1 MCARGRGNS
10 LGHVCSWPWK
20 CSNGS
25 RSLIRARFP
34 QLWVP
39 RSCCGAGKYLKRLRC
54 LRSLMLQSEALAAE
68 DMRWLW
74 GPRTVIIGSNS
85 LTSKADGNGNA
96 PAAAVV
102 KRARGGWWG
111 WTKGGHSPQTVAECC
126 SVRKRSAAAFLWPAW
141 AICKRW
147 HTAMRL
153 HGAVDDARGSGHPV
167 FRMHKMSH
175 IHVCMQLCLRLERP
189 LWPRSN
195 NHCMHGSNSWRL
207 G

>member
-111 WTKGGHSPQTVAECC
+111 WTKGRALAPDSGGVLQRSKEKCRRLFVACVGDLQTLAHRNASP
-126 SVRKRSAAAFLWPAW
+126 RRS
-141 AICKRW
+141 R
-147 HTAMRL
+147 
-153 HGAVDDARGSGHPV
+153 
-167 FRMHKMSH
+167 
-175 IHVCMQLCLRLERP
+175 
-189 LWPRSN
+189 
-195 NHCMHGSNSWRL
+195 
-207 G
+207 